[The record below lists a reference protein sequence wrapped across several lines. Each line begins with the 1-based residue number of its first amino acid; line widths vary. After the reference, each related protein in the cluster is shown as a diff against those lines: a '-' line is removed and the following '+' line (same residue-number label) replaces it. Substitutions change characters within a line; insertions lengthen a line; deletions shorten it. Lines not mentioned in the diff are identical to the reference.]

1 MTRSLPEL
9 RRSPALT
16 SNVTR
21 RADVSAMRAVRA
33 HDVQLDCC
41 HCGMHTTG
49 EWDPSPRSRAGGR
62 GGGPSG
68 RSSGPGATVP
78 RLKVKANTSDLAGAG
93 IERTRRQAH
102 EPYPSVALG
111 TIPPYAEGR
120 SGDGLLWHWN
130 RRREDDLRAAAS
142 CGDVIIHPPR
152 VIFRERVPIHIDRHD
167 RQSYTEGSHHVG

>member
-1 MTRSLPEL
+1 VTRSLPEL

-41 HCGMHTTG
+41 HILSLDRHICFDLRRCYCSRSNFRDSDMTRWRPMQSWSRPSGWADGSHRRSCGMHTTG
-49 EWDPSPRSRAGGR
+49 EWGPSPRSRAGGR

-68 RSSGPGATVP
+68 RSSGPSATVP

-93 IERTRRQAH
+93 IERTR
-102 EPYPSVALG
+102 
-111 TIPPYAEGR
+111 
-120 SGDGLLWHWN
+120 
-130 RRREDDLRAAAS
+130 
-142 CGDVIIHPPR
+142 
-152 VIFRERVPIHIDRHD
+152 
-167 RQSYTEGSHHVG
+167 